1 MKRNKK
7 LFLAVLSAACL
18 ASGAVALTS
27 CGDEQAHNDEI
38 YSIYQQYVAYAEAN
52 NAEPKSYEDW
62 LEEIKGAKGEQGA
75 KGDQGTSAYEAWLNS
90 LPAGDEKASF
100 TEAQWL
106 AWLKGSDGRGI
117 VRTELN
123 RDGDLVVYYTD
134 NTTDVVYLHHH
145 AFDGEDDIVV
155 AEPTSFERGVAYH
168 FCDCGY
174 GEAYALEKLT
184 YEVTV
189 YLPDGV
195 TPAASVFVKLGD
207 EERLTDE
214 NGKAVFTEFGTY
226 GEYSITFRSMTKYY
240 GEPALS
246 GTEKEISLT
255 LIPIPDGA
263 GTETDPYVIEE
274 AGKYFVKE
282 GSYVAWKAHATRN
295 TRFYKEDDSDGI
307 DVSANGLFTSPQ
319 PCDSDTILV
328 VEKIVYEGDSEYPY
342 TLKDGVNTLY
352 VPAEG
357 AYAVTTD
364 NYFSDS
370 RVYTYDE
377 SQATVSYMDLG
388 SYVPLASGTEEKIAS
403 YNKIRILPGNGEIAA
418 FSLNRA
424 LPEGT
429 SGNPIEI
436 GTAQLGT
443 PISRTNESKR
453 TYYFTFT
460 PEESGYYTV
469 KAGAGVSQISVTYG
483 DVFDE
488 NIQSAS
494 TLELT
499 AGTTYAFTVNQKY
512 DATAFS
518 FTLAA
523 YDETTDQLGTSKT
536 APCVLN
542 LENNAASVDVKK
554 AGSTMYYAVPGITA
568 YGQLSVTV
576 SNAAGDLSIDEYYKD
591 SLYYT
596 DSDFGYGAT
605 TENGLYAGTADK
617 PATAYVKIANY
628 YLSDSSVE
636 TYTVNVTF
644 TPITET
650 EAHTVN
656 VTVNDAA
663 GTELDGKTIQLT
675 KEGEEPIEAVI
686 ANGVATFN
694 LLPGNFDYTV
704 SFKEGLD
711 EDYRLG
717 VSTVTTNLES
727 REITVSV
734 EKKTAL
740 TLTVT
745 KDGAPFKGIVSEI
758 TLNRVMVAENVDL
771 SQTNGVYTI
780 SVFAQDYYYVS
791 FGITVTNMSSADYE
805 IGDSETTDEN
815 AYTIAIT
822 TKVAYSVTLSGLA
835 NYNGVKVTLENGR
848 GVAVATSAEISADG
862 VVTFDQKV
870 VPGVYAIVVTS
881 KDYYAE
887 DCSTSESETKYT
899 LTLAAKTSYTVNAIT
914 ENGTPLAAGVV
925 VLQDAQGNVVAE
937 GAIENG
943 SAILKAKPGA
953 YTAVVS
959 GAYVGS
965 AAFVENETT
974 VTVTVTKPSFEGT
987 YDLTDYANAVTLTVA
1002 ESGTYYVSIDG
1013 AYSGVL
1019 AVTVNGVDIFDDSS
1033 LGEYGYNNAT
1043 IYVNAGDVVTVYDF
1057 YGDGEGAKYTI
1068 TKA

>member
-62 LEEIKGAKGEQGA
+62 LEEIKGAQGEQGA

-226 GEYSITFRSMTKYY
+226 GEYPITFRSMTKYY

-295 TRFYKEDDSDGI
+295 TRFYEEDDSAGI
-307 DVSANGLFTSPQ
+307 DVSANGLFTSPT

-403 YNKIRILPGNGEIAA
+403 YNTIRILPGNGEIAA

-436 GTAQLGT
+436 AQLGT
-443 PISRTNESKR
+443 ISRTNESGR
-453 TYYFTFT
+453 EYYFTFT
-460 PEESGYYTV
+460 PEENGYYTV
-469 KAGAGVSQISVTYG
+469 RAGAGVSQISVSDG

-494 TLELT
+494 TLGLT
-499 AGTTYAFTVNQKY
+499 AGTTYAITVNQKY

-523 YDETTDQLGTSKT
+523 YDETTDQLGTSKS

-617 PATAYVKIANY
+617 PAAAYVKIANY

-636 TYTVNVTF
+636 TYTVHVTF

-663 GTELDGKTIQLT
+663 GTELDGKTIMLT
-675 KEGEEPIEAVI
+675 KEGEAPIEAVI

-694 LLPGNFDYTV
+694 LLPGNFDYDV

-745 KDGAPFKGIVSEI
+745 KDGAPFTGIVSEI

-780 SVFAQDYYYVS
+780 SVFIEDYYDVS
-791 FGITVTNMSSADYE
+791 FGITVADMSSADYE

-881 KDYYAE
+881 ENYYAE

-914 ENGTPLAAGVV
+914 EDGTPLAAGIV

-959 GAYVGS
+959 GDYVGS

-974 VTVTVTKPSFEGT
+974 VTVTVTEPSFEGT
-987 YDLTDYANAVTLTVA
+987 YDLTDYANAVTLTVL
-1002 ESGTYYVSIDG
+1002 EGGTYYIENTE
-1013 AYSGVL
+1013 YSAGWFMVE
-1019 AVTVNGVDIFDDSS
+1019 VNGTELDESYGFY
-1033 LGEYGYNNAT
+1033 GEYDGYYAAY
-1043 IYVNAGDVVTVYDF
+1043 IYVEAGDTVVVYDR
-1057 YGDGEGAKYTI
+1057 DGMGGTYTI